1 MAQDLGAAYL
11 DAKGQI
17 TELVMAASEEE
28 LSRKVPACPL
38 WTVADVVRHLTGVA
52 TDIVEGGMLGDVNLI
67 ELWQTDEGAQTGDAY
82 TDRHVTTRRS
92 QPLSATFAEWD
103 AITERLL
110 PIVRGEQ
117 PAAQPL
123 PFVEYIPV
131 NDVIIHMHDVRGALG
146 KPGDR
151 DSALISLAL
160 ASFFASFAM
169 RVGARGLA
177 PVRMR
182 YDGKERVTGDGEVG
196 ATWSGE
202 RFELWRALAG
212 RRSNA
217 QIAAMQWEGDPT
229 PYVPLVSAY
238 GPHDG
243 DLVE

>member
-11 DAKGQI
+11 DAKAQI
-17 TELVMAASEEE
+17 TELVEAASPEE
-28 LSRKVPACPL
+28 RDRVVPACPL
-38 WTVADVVRHLTGVA
+38 WTVTDVVRHLTGVA
-52 TDIVEGGMLGDVNLI
+52 TDIVEGGLLGDVNLI
-67 ELWQTDEGAQTGDAY
+67 ELWQTDEGAQVGDAY

-92 QPLSATFAEWD
+92 QPLADTFAEWD

-117 PAAQPL
+117 PAPQAV
-123 PFVEYIPV
+123 PFIQYVPV
-131 NDVIIHMHDVRGALG
+131 NDVIIHMHDIRGALG
-146 KPGDR
+146 RPGDR
-151 DSALISLAL
+151 DSALVSLGL
-160 ASFFASFAM
+160 SSFFVSFAL
-169 RVGARGLA
+169 RVSARGLP

-182 YDGKERVTGDGEVG
+182 YDGKERVTGEGEVG

-217 QIAAMQWEGDPT
+217 QIAAMQWEGDAE
-229 PYVPLVSAY
+229 PYIPLVSAY

>member
-1 MAQDLGAAYL
+1 MPQDLGAAYL
-11 DAKGQI
+11 DAKAQI
-17 TELVMAASEEE
+17 TELVETASEAE
-28 LSRKVPACPL
+28 RGRTVPACPL
-38 WTVADVVRHLTGVA
+38 WTVSDVVRHLTGVA
-52 TDIVEGGMLGDVNLI
+52 TDIVEGGMLGDVDLI

-92 QPLSATFAEWD
+92 QPLDATFAEWD
-103 AITERLL
+103 AITQRLL
-110 PIVRGEQ
+110 PIVRGETQASQ
-117 PAAQPL
+117 PI
-123 PFVEYIPV
+123 PFVEYVPV

-151 DSALISLAL
+151 DGALVSLGL
-160 ASFFASFAM
+160 SSFFASFAM
-169 RVGARGLA
+169 RVAARGL
-177 PVRMR
+177 PPMRMR
-182 YDGKERVTGDGEVG
+182 YDGKERVTGGGEVA

-217 QIAAMQWEGDPT
+217 QIAAMRWEGDAT

-238 GPHDG
+238 GPNDH